1 MTSGECF
8 IFNAIKHSLAELNS
22 DIDHLLREGILT
34 LYMELCDIRE
44 KSGKKKV
51 RKLIEGLLRS
61 VIEIV
66 AGLLKPFFIYQ
77 EYNRCRN
84 APLGGHRKKNILSL
98 RNLNNAP
105 SIANNKPV
113 CDDFDEK
120 LMREVEEA
128 LSHKPVA

>member
-1 MTSGECF
+1 
-8 IFNAIKHSLAELNS
+8 
-22 DIDHLLREGILT
+22 
-34 LYMELCDIRE
+34 MELCDIRE

-77 EYNRCRN
+77 EYTRCRE
-84 APLGGHRKKNILSL
+84 APSGGRRKKNILSL
-98 RNLNNAP
+98 RNLNNTP
-105 SIANNKPV
+105 GKANNKLS
-113 CDDFDEK
+113 DDFDEK

-128 LSHKPVA
+128 LSQKPVAELL

>member
-1 MTSGECF
+1 M
-8 IFNAIKHSLAELNS
+8 NAIKHSLAELSS
-22 DIDHLLREGILT
+22 DIDHLLREGILS

-77 EYNRCRN
+77 EYTRCRE
-84 APLGGHRKKNILSL
+84 APSGGRRKKNILSL
-98 RNLNNAP
+98 RNLNNTP
-105 SIANNKPV
+105 GKANNKLS
-113 CDDFDEK
+113 DDFDEK

-128 LSHKPVA
+128 LSQKPVAELL